1 MNLRHTIILG
11 TSLALFSEVAFAQT
25 QINTAQTYTA
35 QTNAAQINTTQ
46 VNAAQ
51 FLGAEYM
58 QSPHHRVLPQAI
70 SDGVM
75 LTYTIDTPQ
84 QQVSITGTEQ
94 AKIRIHE
101 IHATETLRQ
110 RSTGGAI
117 LDSAKDRT
125 TNLVETP
132 YRIGKTLVNRA
143 GDISNVEEAILFV
156 PEQVLDTAGNLLSG
170 VGELGVTAVRV
181 AKGAAGTKCS
191 GLKCIEKAGSDIWS
205 GVNSLAGK
213 HNASRRFHAEFGTD
227 PQTDNKAYRKQID
240 RLAYANSYT
249 GTTIKLGAGQAGI
262 EYLSPAFTN
271 VGYVNNAEFVGQ
283 YEDAH
288 RQKKH
293 EKVILESWGAD
304 PQAIDNFYANTA
316 YTKANRRRLFRALN
330 TLQDKPFAVT
340 LFYGA
345 SDIDQRYEADSHV
358 LTYEYIAS
366 LAANDEVAAY
376 IANSADPLIALR
388 NGTVILPIYAD
399 YLTWSP
405 QLENSLQNLS
415 HSGQRGSL
423 HVLGYAGP
431 RVKQLATQRG
441 IQVVEWPGRA
451 RPL

>member
-25 QINTAQTYTA
+25 QTNTAQTYT
-35 QTNAAQINTTQ
+35 AQINTTQ

-58 QSPHHRVLPQAI
+58 QSLYHRVLPQAI

-75 LTYTIDTPQ
+75 LTYTIETSQ

-101 IHATETLRQ
+101 IHATEALRQ

-143 GDISNVEEAILFV
+143 GDISNVEEAVLFV

-170 VGELGVTAVRV
+170 VGELGVTAMRIT
-181 AKGAAGTKCS
+181 KGAAGTKCS

-213 HNASRRFHAEFGTD
+213 HNASRRLHAEFGTD

-293 EKVILESWGAD
+293 EKEILESWGAD
-304 PQAIDNFYANTA
+304 PQAIDSFYANTA

-345 SDIDQRYEADSHV
+345 ADIDQRYAADSHV

-415 HSGQRGSL
+415 QSGQRGSL

>member
-25 QINTAQTYTA
+25 QTNTAQTYT
-35 QTNAAQINTTQ
+35 AQINTTQ

-58 QSPHHRVLPQAI
+58 QSLYHRVLPQAI

-75 LTYTIDTPQ
+75 LTYTIETSQ

-143 GDISNVEEAILFV
+143 GDISNVEEAVLFV

-170 VGELGVTAVRV
+170 VGELGVTAMRIT
-181 AKGAAGTKCS
+181 KGAAGTKCS

-213 HNASRRFHAEFGTD
+213 HNASRRLHAEFGTD

-293 EKVILESWGAD
+293 EKEILESWGAD
-304 PQAIDNFYANTA
+304 LQAIDNFYANTA

-345 SDIDQRYEADSHV
+345 ADIDQRYAADSHV

-415 HSGQRGSL
+415 QSGQRGSL

-431 RVKQLATQRG
+431 RVKQLATKRG